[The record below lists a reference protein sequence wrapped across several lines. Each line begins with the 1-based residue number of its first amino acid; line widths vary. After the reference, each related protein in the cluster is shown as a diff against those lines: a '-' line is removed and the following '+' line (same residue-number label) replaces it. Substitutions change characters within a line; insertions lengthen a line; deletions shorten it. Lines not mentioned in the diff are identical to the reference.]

1 MREMFHEELD
11 QISVAVVEMTKL
23 VCAAL
28 EQATA
33 ALLDAD
39 VVAAESVISQRAV
52 ITAAYQALADKAVE
66 LLARQAPVAGDLR
79 IIVAGLRG
87 VDDLDRMGGLARHIA
102 KVARM
107 RYPQCA
113 VPDELHGT
121 VRQMASAALAI
132 AQKAAEVVE
141 ARDADRALELATDDD
156 QIDALRRDLFSVMLS
171 PEWTYGVEPAI
182 DLALVGRY
190 YERFADHAVEVARL
204 VAYMVTG
211 ERPPLEAAKTASS

>member
-1 MREMFHEELD
+1 MREMFHEALD
-11 QISVAVVEMTKL
+11 QISVAVVDMTML

-28 EQATA
+28 DQATV

-39 VVAAESVISQRAV
+39 VLLAESVISQQAV
-52 ITAAYQALADKAVE
+52 IAAAYQSLEDKAVD

-87 VDDLDRMGGLARHIA
+87 LDDLDRMGGLARHIA

-107 RYPQCA
+107 RYPQSA
-113 VPDELHGT
+113 VPDELHGV
-121 VRQMASAALAI
+121 VRQMASMALAI
-132 AQKAAEVVE
+132 AKKAAEAVQS
-141 ARDADRALELATDDD
+141 RDAERARELDVDDD
-156 QIDALRRDLFSVMLS
+156 QIDELRRNLFSTLLA

-182 DLALVGRY
+182 DLALIGRY

-204 VAYMVTG
+204 VVYMVTG
-211 ERPPLEAAKTASS
+211 ERQPFDAARSASS

>member
-1 MREMFHEELD
+1 MRETFHEELD
-11 QISVAVVEMTKL
+11 HISGAVVDMTRL

-28 EQATA
+28 EQATV

-39 VVAAESVISQRAV
+39 IAAAESVISQRPQL
-52 ITAAYQALADKAVE
+52 TTAYQALADKALE
-66 LLARQAPVAGDLR
+66 LLALQAPVAGDLR

-87 VDDLDRMGGLARHIA
+87 VEDLDRMGGLARHIA
-102 KVARM
+102 KVARL

-113 VPDELHGT
+113 VPGKLHGT
-121 VRQMASAALAI
+121 VRQMASTAQAI
-132 AQKAAEVVE
+132 AQKAAEAV
-141 ARDADRALELATDDD
+141 AGRDARRALELDDDDD

-204 VAYMVTG
+204 VVYMVTG
-211 ERPPLEAAKTASS
+211 ERPPLDAVKAASS